1 MACAFGAGHVSNAC
15 YSLNT
20 HPKFVQIERRKRIF
34 EQEQTHVPR
43 IAWQGCSN
51 INNPNIMKENYK
63 TVSKLLFPDEQALSQ
78 TPTQNFEDL
87 LRNQLHSMRNER
99 MRILNPEPQK
109 QDFENEN
116 YKDIADFIKDHVLS
130 VGKEQAVKDFQCGL
144 NFLHKDL
151 VESLNEDG
159 NFGEKTFKAFYE
171 ILKHYDISIIKNAIR
186 KGALSNTLIDTSSD
200 KNINT
205 QALVN
210 QIQNNL
216 GGIK

>member
-1 MACAFGAGHVSNAC
+1 MEKDF
-15 YSLNT
+15 
-20 HPKFVQIERRKRIF
+20 
-34 EQEQTHVPR
+34 
-43 IAWQGCSN
+43 
-51 INNPNIMKENYK
+51 K

-78 TPTQNFEDL
+78 TPTQKFEEQ

-99 MRILNPEPQK
+99 LRILNPVADEQNNL
-109 QDFENEN
+109 DEH
-116 YKDIADFIKDHVLS
+116 YKEIANFIKNHVLS
-130 VGKEQAVKDFQCGL
+130 VGKEQAVKDFQTGL

-151 VESLNEDG
+151 LEPLKEDG
-159 NFGEKTFKAFYE
+159 EFGEKTFKAFYD
-171 ILKHYDISIIKNAIR
+171 IFKHYDISIIKNAIR

>member
-1 MACAFGAGHVSNAC
+1 MEKDF
-15 YSLNT
+15 
-20 HPKFVQIERRKRIF
+20 
-34 EQEQTHVPR
+34 
-43 IAWQGCSN
+43 
-51 INNPNIMKENYK
+51 K
-63 TVSKLLFPDEQALSQ
+63 TVSKLLFPDEQALSK
-78 TPTQNFEDL
+78 TPTQKFEEQ

-99 MRILNPEPQK
+99 LSILNLVADEQNNL
-109 QDFENEN
+109 DEN
-116 YKDIADFIKDHVLS
+116 YTEIANFIKNHVLS
-130 VGKEQAVKDFQCGL
+130 VGKEQAVKDFQTGL

-151 VESLNEDG
+151 LEPLKEDG
-159 NFGEKTFKAFYE
+159 EFGEKTFKAFYD
-171 ILKHYDISIIKNAIR
+171 IFKHYDISIIKNAIR

>member
-1 MACAFGAGHVSNAC
+1 
-15 YSLNT
+15 
-20 HPKFVQIERRKRIF
+20 
-34 EQEQTHVPR
+34 
-43 IAWQGCSN
+43 
-51 INNPNIMKENYK
+51 MKENYK
-63 TVSKLLFPDEQALSQ
+63 TVSKLLFPDEQAFSQ
-78 TPTQNFEDL
+78 TPSQRFEDQ

-99 MRILNPEPQK
+99 LRVLNPELVEQGS
-109 QDFENEN
+109 ENEK

-130 VGKEQAVKDFQCGL
+130 VGNEQAVKDFQAGL
-144 NFLHKDL
+144 NFLHKDIIEPL
-151 VESLNEDG
+151 KEDG
-159 NFGEKTFKAFYE
+159 EFGEKTFKAFYE
-171 ILKHYDISIIKNAIR
+171 IFKHYDISLIKNAIR